1 MKAIVAGGGI
11 GGLSLALSLH
21 QIGLDP
27 HVFESA
33 PDFQFLGL
41 GINVQP
47 HAVRELTELGLGG
60 ALARDSIPTAELA
73 YYNKHGQLIWSEPR
87 GHAAGYHW
95 PQHSVSRGE
104 LQRLLLDA
112 ARTRLGPD
120 RIRSGHHLAS
130 FDAGDDGVIAS
141 FVDRT
146 TGRPVAQVEGDIL
159 VGADGIHSAVRRVFS
174 PREELHYE
182 GVINYRGVAAAAPYL
197 SGATMVIAGHR
208 EQRFVA
214 YPIRRLADGNCLINW
229 ICVTHSD
236 AAMLPPEEWGVRAD
250 KVAILAKFADWR
262 FPWLDIPKLVE
273 ATADVFQFPDVDRDP
288 LPQWSYGRVTMVGD
302 AAHPML
308 PIGAQAGSQAIV
320 DGRVLAAALMR
331 IREPVAALR
340 SYERDR
346 MEAMNGMI
354 LRNRRL
360 GPETVM
366 QLAEERAPGGFSDIS
381 AVLSAEELNEAATSF
396 KRAAGFDV
404 ETVNTRPSY
413 LPASPAEAVSQA

>member
-1 MKAIVAGGGI
+1 V
-11 GGLSLALSLH
+11 
-21 QIGLDP
+21 
-27 HVFESA
+27 V
-33 PDFQFLGL
+33 
-41 GINVQP
+41 
-47 HAVRELTELGLGG
+47 
-60 ALARDSIPTAELA
+60 
-73 YYNKHGQLIWSEPR
+73 
-87 GHAAGYHW
+87 
-95 PQHSVSRGE
+95 
-104 LQRLLLDA
+104 
-112 ARTRLGPD
+112 
-120 RIRSGHHLAS
+120 AS
-130 FDAGDDGVIAS
+130 FI
-141 FVDRT
+141 DRT
-146 TGRPVAQVEGDIL
+146 TGRPIAQVEGDIL
-159 VGADGIHSAVRRVFS
+159 IGSDGIHSAVRRAFS

-229 ICVTHSD
+229 ICVTRSD

-250 KVAILAKFADWR
+250 KAAILAKFADWR
-262 FPWLDIPKLVE
+262 FAWLDIPKLVA

-288 LPQWSYGRVTMVGD
+288 LPRWSYGRVTMVGD

-308 PIGAQAGSQAIV
+308 PVGAQAGSQAIV
-320 DGRVLAAALMR
+320 DGRVLAAALLR

-381 AVLSAEELNEAATSF
+381 AVLSIEELNEAATSF

-413 LPASPAEAVSQA
+413 LPPPPAAAVSRA